1 MIPATT
7 SVSTDALS
15 SKLDE
20 LDTISFFCD
29 VSKNVIPIL
38 FPDRLLRERENIN
51 AYEFRVYPIA
61 QI

>member
-1 MIPATT
+1 VIPATT

-29 VSKNVIPIL
+29 VNPIL
-38 FPDRLLRERENIN
+38 FSHADKAKERERK
-51 AYEFRVYPIA
+51 YLCSQV
-61 QI
+61 

>member
-20 LDTISFFCD
+20 LDTISFFVMCE
-29 VSKNVIPIL
+29 SNSF
-38 FPDRLLRERENIN
+38 FPDRQTGERERERK
-51 AYEFRVYPIA
+51 EQRVRV
-61 QI
+61 

>member
-20 LDTISFFCD
+20 LDTISFFC
-29 VSKNVIPIL
+29 VVNPIL
-38 FPDRLLRERENIN
+38 FSQTDRREREREKISLLTSLG
-51 AYEFRVYPIA
+51 FTLHL
-61 QI
+61 

>member
-20 LDTISFFCD
+20 LDTISFFVMCE
-29 VSKNVIPIL
+29 SNSF
-38 FPDRLLRERENIN
+38 FPDRQTGEREREREKSN
-51 AYEFRVYPIA
+51 AYEFRVYSLHL
-61 QI
+61 